1 MVINLLD
8 RLHGSGELKALY
20 MAGVISFS
28 SINNRKI
35 YHTYKDRINND
46 VDKGEAVKQAADVH
60 NVSYVTVYTAIK
72 KMEIPV
78 SIPKV

>member
-8 RLHGSGELKALY
+8 RLHNSGELKALY
-20 MAGVISFS
+20 NAGVISSS

-35 YHTYKDRINND
+35 YHTYIDRIKNNIP
-46 VDKGEAVKQAADVH
+46 KGEAVKDAASVH
-60 NVSYVTVYTAIK
+60 SVSLMTVYTAIK

-78 SIPKV
+78 